1 MARIVEMRGVIP
13 CEICTR
19 EECAIGC
26 CFQIEP
32 TCLCH
37 NEDCMFYD
45 SESDGGCAW
54 GLEGK
59 CGANTNASFD
69 TEEKEDGRTD

>member
-1 MARIVEMRGVIP
+1 MARIVEMRGTIP
-13 CEICTR
+13 CETCAR
-19 EECAIGC
+19 KECPSDC
-26 CFQIEP
+26 CFQTET

-37 NEDCMFYD
+37 NNGCMFYD

-59 CGANTNASFD
+59 CGANINACFD
-69 TEEKEDGRTD
+69 TEEKEK